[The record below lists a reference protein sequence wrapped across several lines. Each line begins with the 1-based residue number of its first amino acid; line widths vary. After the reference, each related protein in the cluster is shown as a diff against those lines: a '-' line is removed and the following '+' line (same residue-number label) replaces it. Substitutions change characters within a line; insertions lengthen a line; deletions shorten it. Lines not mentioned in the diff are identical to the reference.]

1 MNGAIDRY
9 ITNIY
14 IYIITV
20 KIICTML
27 QDVKNHN
34 EFGEISSPKVFL
46 VFAHISLFS
55 DRKPAI
61 S

>member
-9 ITNIY
+9 ITN

-34 EFGEISSPKVFL
+34 EFGEMETSPSVFCFKSKSVPCRRPHFSS
-46 VFAHISLFS
+46 
-55 DRKPAI
+55 
-61 S
+61 